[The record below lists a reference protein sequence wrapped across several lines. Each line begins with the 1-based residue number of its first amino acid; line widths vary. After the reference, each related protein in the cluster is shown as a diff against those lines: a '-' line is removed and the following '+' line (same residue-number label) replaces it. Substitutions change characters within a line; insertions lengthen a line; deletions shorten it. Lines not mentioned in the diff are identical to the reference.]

1 MTNPTDAL
9 MQFVNTKPDNTQ
21 PVADANISVPE
32 SANIDNGTKDK
43 KVIISSK
50 KISNAA
56 LREFVYMYRFG
67 KKFSDHDI
75 LELIMGLDELIESD
89 KLSNEML
96 DEAKKDPN
104 ILKNN

>member
-9 MQFVNTKPDNTQ
+9 MQFVNTKSDSTQ
-21 PVADANISVPE
+21 PVTDANNSVPE
-32 SANIDNGTKDK
+32 SANIDNGTIDK
-43 KVIISSK
+43 KVIINSK

-104 ILKNN
+104 ILKNT

>member
-1 MTNPTDAL
+1 
-9 MQFVNTKPDNTQ
+9 
-21 PVADANISVPE
+21 
-32 SANIDNGTKDK
+32 
-43 KVIISSK
+43 
-50 KISNAA
+50 
-56 LREFVYMYRFG
+56 MYRFG

-104 ILKNN
+104 ILKNT